1 MRYLPIVIV
10 GILFFIAITPVYASP
25 SLSLGSTASYS
36 LTANVQT
43 SQTCTANPAM
53 YEPQACYGAY
63 TRPPETVYVSILDD
77 NQCPNYN
84 SSYPVLCRFMDSAVN
99 LSQGSTVIWRNIGN
113 STHSVTANQ
122 TVNGAPLF
130 SSGLIPPKGEF
141 SFSFQNIGTF
151 TYYDSIYDH
160 SVYGHLGVVNITP
173 PYSSVVNQT
182 PTSFQL
188 GLTGSLGWRIV
199 GLSSSQANL
208 LVSHNIVLSVSP
220 SGIPIS
226 FTPVT
231 ESGSFEESVNLS
243 TRVES
248 PGTASSLVMTALSA
262 YLQGISRVFT
272 GASQYGGYQLS
283 VGDLSTEPSYT
294 QWWVNGP
301 LANGSPVQ
309 ILQGWSSVT
318 GSSSLDLGGSIGTR
332 QAWIVTSKLA
342 QTFNLNIPDVS
353 NPLGPTAAST
363 TNANIGF
370 QWSFDKSA
378 DLLLRNNDT
387 ISFATRSIAPTT
399 IYAASGPVDVTVTRN
414 MSATATLTIQ
424 LSSTSLSLN
433 GGQQTPALN
442 PLSPMSWMSVG
453 LVGLAA
459 GVVSGALLWQG
470 YRTRRSAAPIKS
482 PPSPTPY

>member
-1 MRYLPIVIV
+1 
-10 GILFFIAITPVYASP
+10 
-25 SLSLGSTASYS
+25 
-36 LTANVQT
+36 
-43 SQTCTANPAM
+43 M
-53 YEPQACYGAY
+53 YESQACYGAY
-63 TRPPETVYVSILDD
+63 TSPPETVYVSILDD
-77 NQCPNYN
+77 SQCFAYYN
-84 SSYPVLCRFMDSAVN
+84 NSPVLCRFVPSAVT
-99 LSQGSTVIWRNIGN
+99 LPQGSTVVWSNNGN
-113 STHSVTANQ
+113 LNHSVTANQ
-122 TVNGAPLF
+122 TVNRVPLF
-130 SSGLIPPKGEF
+130 DSGPIAPGGGFTFTFADL
-141 SFSFQNIGTF
+141 GTF
-151 TYYDSIYDH
+151 AYYD

-188 GLTGSLGWRIV
+188 GFTGSLGWKIV

-208 LVSHNIVLSVSP
+208 LISHNIALSVSP

-231 ESGSFEESVNLS
+231 ESGSIEQSINLS

-248 PGTASSLVMTALSA
+248 PGTASSLVMTALSE
-262 YLQGISRVFT
+262 YLQGISR
-272 GASQYGGYQLS
+272 GYGGYQLP

-470 YRTRRSAAPIKS
+470 YRTRRSEE
-482 PPSPTPY
+482 